1 MHRVHQQPTDHTD
14 APDWQLTVQDA
25 FNNAFACI
33 FVVETGLM
41 LVGLGPRCYF
51 STGRQTFEFVVT
63 VASLAD
69 LLLDVSQTCA
79 G

>member
-1 MHRVHQQPTDHTD
+1 M
-14 APDWQLTVQDA
+14 
-25 FNNAFACI
+25 FACI
-33 FVVETGLM
+33 FVVETCFV

-63 VASLAD
+63 IASLAD
-69 LLLDVSQTCA
+69 LVMDVSGACS